1 MKKLIFT
8 MAFAAC
14 FAAAQ
19 AQTNEKRGSI
29 NLWGYVVDS
38 FLQTGLEGAKVTLMT
53 ADSTVVDSIRTY
65 PYDGN
70 ALFHFSLPAKTQ
82 NIILRAEQEGYE
94 TGYVSMKVRYYKR
107 EKEVYAPWIN
117 LKKRNSML
125 EQSLDEVVV
134 TASKVQLVWH
144 GDTLVY
150 NADAFNVPQGSM
162 LDGLIRQLPGVTLK
176 DNGEILVNGRRVD
189 YLTLN
194 GTDFFK
200 GNNKMM
206 LENLPYYTVK
216 NIKVYDKSTDVSRF
230 LGYDAEKKDYVM
242 DVVLKREYSV
252 GLTANAEVG
261 GGTKDRWLARLFGL
275 RFTDHSR
282 LTVFLQQQQYQR
294 DGTAWRERRVESGRP
309 WHWHH
314 NARRGERQPEERRPL
329 QTLEERTGCEL
340 YHRQEQ
346 PPEPAGERVLPAG
359 RRRVCPSRTQR
370 GAAQQEI

>member
-162 LDGLIRQLPGVTLK
+162 LDGLIRQLPGVTMK

-294 DGTAWRERRVESGRP
+294 DGTAWRERRVEGGRP

>member
-8 MAFAAC
+8 MVVAAC

-38 FLQTGLEGAKVTLMT
+38 FLQTGLDGAKVTLMT

-200 GNNKMM
+200 GNNRMM
-206 LENLPYYTVK
+206 LDNLPYYTVK
-216 NIKVYDKSTDVSRF
+216 NIKVYDKSTDVSQF

-242 DVVLKREYSV
+242 WY
-252 GLTANAEVG
+252 
-261 GGTKDRWLARLFGL
+261 
-275 RFTDHSR
+275 
-282 LTVFLQQQQYQR
+282 
-294 DGTAWRERRVESGRP
+294 
-309 WHWHH
+309 
-314 NARRGERQPEERRPL
+314 
-329 QTLEERTGCEL
+329 
-340 YHRQEQ
+340 
-346 PPEPAGERVLPAG
+346 
-359 RRRVCPSRTQR
+359 
-370 GAAQQEI
+370 

>member
-162 LDGLIRQLPGVTLK
+162 LDGLIRQLPGVTMK

>member
-314 NARRGERQPEERRPL
+314 NARRGERQPEERGPL

>member
-1 MKKLIFT
+1 MNKRIITIIIAL
-8 MAFAAC
+8 AAV
-14 FAAAQ
+14 AAQ

-94 TGYVSMKVRYYKR
+94 TGYVSMKVRNYKR

-162 LDGLIRQLPGVTLK
+162 HWTTGPHGAATI
-176 DNGEILVNGRRVD
+176 
-189 YLTLN
+189 
-194 GTDFFK
+194 
-200 GNNKMM
+200 
-206 LENLPYYTVK
+206 
-216 NIKVYDKSTDVSRF
+216 
-230 LGYDAEKKDYVM
+230 
-242 DVVLKREYSV
+242 
-252 GLTANAEVG
+252 
-261 GGTKDRWLARLFGL
+261 TKCSL
-275 RFTDHSR
+275 RTKCS
-282 LTVFLQQQQYQR
+282 
-294 DGTAWRERRVESGRP
+294 SS
-309 WHWHH
+309 
-314 NARRGERQPEERRPL
+314 
-329 QTLEERTGCEL
+329 C
-340 YHRQEQ
+340 
-346 PPEPAGERVLPAG
+346 
-359 RRRVCPSRTQR
+359 R
-370 GAAQQEI
+370 GATAGSFQPWRRLMAWVAATARSPMK